1 MQELKLPKL
10 NGGLNLR
17 DLEYK
22 IDDTQS
28 PKMLN
33 MWNRDGVLSKRWG
46 QAYVNIVDTTGSA
59 VTLGTVHS
67 ISPEFEGKVAVHA
80 GTKLYEWT
88 TSTNVMRDLGVS
100 VADTTGAF
108 LEFNSNLYHLDGTEI
123 RQINNTYSCTT
134 ITPYAPLV
142 YINCIPDMTASEA
155 NEAYNLIGAGFKVQY
170 NGDSTSTL
178 YHLPLTVLD
187 ATAVTVTVGAQALTE
202 NTHFT
207 VDRTAG
213 TVNFA
218 AGTLPHGAPIT
229 GTDNVEITAYKTIK
243 EADGVTPVKN
253 RITGCKFGIAF
264 GGESTDIAGGT
275 RAFLMKNSAYPS
287 TYWYSDLGGAQG
299 YGMTYFPDTQYEL
312 LSQNNEPITT
322 AAKQAGELI
331 IFKTSSLFSI
341 SYVFDG
347 TQVFYPIREFNSAI
361 GCDMPGS
368 VQLIDNNLVFGNSR
382 QGVFMI
388 ASTAGTAE
396 ENVKPISGNINGS
409 KLSPGLLQEPDI
421 LTATSI
427 DFDRKYWLCTGSNVY
442 LWDYGQ
448 SPFYGYSDYDKAQR
462 RLAWYRFSNI
472 SADIWYGDTSL
483 YYASANKIVKFH
495 TTHADFGETIE
506 AYWYS
511 KAFDFGASNYLKTIT
526 QVWPSVRVDTNSSI
540 LFQISNEKKEISFE
554 KELAISNFSWLG
566 FNWASLSWNVQK
578 YAKPFKLKPKMKKI
592 VYCQLKFYNNDQYRD
607 MGITD
612 IVLEFFVNG
621 KVKR

>member
-1 MQELKLPKL
+1 MNLRELKLPKL
-10 NGGLNLR
+10 DGGLNLR

-108 LEFNSNLYHLDGTEI
+108 LEFNSNLYHLDGSEI

-142 YINCIPDMTASEA
+142 YINCAPDMTASEA
-155 NEAYNLIGAGFKVQY
+155 SEAYNLIGAGFKVQY
-170 NGDSTSTL
+170 NGDGASTE
-178 YHLPLTVLD
+178 YHLPLTGLD
-187 ATAVTVTVGAQALTE
+187 ATAVVAKVGVQTLTE
-202 NTHFT
+202 TTHFSVNRAT
-207 VDRTAG
+207 GVVTFTAITPPEG
-213 TVNFA
+213 TN
-218 AGTLPHGAPIT
+218 
-229 GTDNVEITAYKTIK
+229 NVEITAYKTIK

-264 GGESTDIAGGT
+264 GGESTDISGGT
-275 RAFLMKNSAYPS
+275 RAFLMKNSTYPS

-299 YGMTYFPDTQYEL
+299 NGITYFPDTQYEH

-331 IFKTSSLFSI
+331 IFKTSSLFSV

-347 TQVFYPIREFNSAI
+347 TQVFYPVREFNAAI

-427 DFDRKYWLCTGSNVY
+427 DFDRKYWLRAGSNVY

-462 RLAWYRFSNI
+462 RLAWYKFSNI
-472 SADIWYGDTSL
+472 SADVWHGDTSL
-483 YYASANKIVKFH
+483 YYASANKIIKFH
-495 TTHADFGETIE
+495 TTHADFGEAIE
-506 AYWYS
+506 SYWYS
-511 KAFDFGASNYLKTIT
+511 KAFDFNAPNYLKTVT
-526 QVWPSVRVDTNSSI
+526 KVYVSVRVDTHSSVT
-540 LFQISNEKKEISFE
+540 FQIANEKKSNYYEKSMEIKS
-554 KELAISNFSWLG
+554 FSWDN
-566 FNWASLSWNVQK
+566 FNWEIFTWAVIRH
-578 YAKPFKLKPKMKKI
+578 AKTFLTKPKMKKV
-592 VYCQLKFYNNDQYRD
+592 VYCQLKFLNNEAYRD
-607 MGITD
+607 MGLSD
-612 IVLEFFVNG
+612 IVIEFFVNG
-621 KVKR
+621 KVKG